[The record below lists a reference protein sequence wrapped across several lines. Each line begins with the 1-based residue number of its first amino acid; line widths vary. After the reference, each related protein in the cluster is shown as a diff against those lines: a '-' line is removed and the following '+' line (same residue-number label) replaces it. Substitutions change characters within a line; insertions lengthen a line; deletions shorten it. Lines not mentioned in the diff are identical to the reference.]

1 MTDKLVG
8 ILLPTSF
15 FYRMTKIINFLTI
28 ILVKK
33 KKMCYNVSKLRIKAK
48 GKLKNRLKELRA
60 RDGLNQ
66 TELAKLAGVSRQT
79 ISLLERDEYTPSV
92 VIALKISQI
101 FNEPVESVFRIEEDE
116 E

>member
-1 MTDKLVG
+1 
-8 ILLPTSF
+8 
-15 FYRMTKIINFLTI
+15 MTKI
-28 ILVKK
+28 LVKNK
-33 KKMCYNVSKLRIKAK
+33 TICYNEFKLRVKEK
-48 GKLKNRLKELRA
+48 DMLKNRLKELRA

-66 TELAKLAGVSRQT
+66 TDLAKLAGVSRQT

-101 FNEPVESVFRIEEDE
+101 FNEPVESVFRLEEE